1 LARLDP
7 AIHVPDTASA
17 RVKIGVD
24 HRVKPG
30 DDDEEAEAMDFDL
43 TEEQRLLR
51 DSVERLL
58 ADHYGFDK
66 RRSYLAE
73 PEGWSRGLWAQYA
86 ELGLLGLPFPEDYA
100 GFGGG
105 PIEVMLV
112 MEAFGRVLA
121 LEPYLATVVLCGT
134 ALRLAGNEE
143 QKSAI
148 LPQIAEGGMILAFA
162 HGERQARYDLSDVL
176 TTAKPKGRGWVLD
189 GAKSVALHGDSA
201 QRLVVSARTTG
212 ERDDPDGITLFIID
226 AAANGVARRGY
237 PMRDGTR
244 AAEISFGGVEVGEED
259 VLGEVGAGF
268 PVIERVVEAGIAAT
282 AAEAVGAMEA
292 MQAMTLEYLKTRTQ
306 FGRPIG
312 QNQALQHRATEMLM
326 ELERG
331 RSMAML
337 AAMMVEEP
345 DAAERAHNIAMAKV
359 GVGQASKFVSQN
371 AIQLHGGIGMTEEY
385 AVGHYFRR
393 CMVIEH
399 TFGDTAHHLSRLA
412 DQVR

>member
-1 LARLDP
+1 
-7 AIHVPDTASA
+7 
-17 RVKIGVD
+17 
-24 HRVKPG
+24 
-30 DDDEEAEAMDFDL
+30 MDFDP

-51 DSVERLL
+51 ESVERLL

-66 RRSYLAE
+66 RRAYLAE
-73 PEGWSRGLWAQYA
+73 PDGWSRALWEQYA
-86 ELGLLGLPFPEDYA
+86 ELGLLGLPFAEDYG

-112 MEAFGRVLA
+112 MEVFGRVLA
-121 LEPYLATVVLCGT
+121 LEPYLATVVLGGT
-134 ALRLAGNEE
+134 ALRLAGSAA

-148 LPQIAEGGMILAFA
+148 LPRIAEGGMILAFA
-162 HGERQARYDLSDVL
+162 HGERQARYDLADVM
-176 TTAKPKGRGWVLD
+176 TTAKPKDGGWVLD
-189 GAKSVALHGDSA
+189 GAKSVVLHGDSA
-201 QRLVVSARTTG
+201 QRLIVSARTAG
-212 ERDDPDGITLFIID
+212 DRDDAEGITLFLVD
-226 AAANGVARRGY
+226 AAANGVARRSY

-244 AAEISFGGVEVGEED
+244 AAEISLSDVEIGED
-259 VLGEVGAGF
+259 DTLGEVGAAF
-268 PVIERVVEAGIAAT
+268 PIIERIVEAGIAAT
-282 AAEAVGAMEA
+282 AAEAVGTMET
-292 MQAMTLEYLKTRTQ
+292 MQAMTLEYLKTRQQ

-312 QNQALQHRATEMLM
+312 QNQVLQHRATEMLM

-399 TFGDTAHHLSRLA
+399 LFGDAAHHLSRLA
-412 DQVR
+412 DRVR